1 MNKRL
6 ISVVIKVII
15 LSVFLAATSIAFST
29 LYPIITNE
37 LAMGQLTNDAFGY
50 ITWDTWV
57 QFVKIFKL
65 IKVAIAG
72 IISVSIAVDIVTY
85 FKTRKEN

>member
-6 ISVVIKVII
+6 ISIVIKVII
-15 LSVFLAATSIAFST
+15 LSVFLTATSIAFST

-57 QFVKIFKL
+57 QFLKIFNI
-65 IKVAIAG
+65 IKFSIIG
-72 IISVSIAVDIVTY
+72 ILSGSIAVDIVTY

>member
-1 MNKRL
+1 MNKLL

-15 LSVFLAATSIAFST
+15 LSVFLTVTSIAFST

-37 LAMGQLTNDAFGY
+37 LVMGQLTNDAFGY
-50 ITWDTWV
+50 ITWDTWA
-57 QFVKIFKL
+57 QFVKIFNITK
-65 IKVAIAG
+65 ITISG
-72 IISVSIAVDIVTY
+72 IISVSIAVDIITY

>member
-15 LSVFLAATSIAFST
+15 LSVFLTLTSSVFTI
-29 LYPIITNE
+29 LYPIVTNE
-37 LAMGQLTNDAFGY
+37 LAMRQLTNDAFGY
-50 ITWDTWV
+50 ITWDAWA

-65 IKVAIAG
+65 IKIAISG
-72 IISVSIAVDIVTY
+72 IISVSIAVDIVKY